1 MIKSTGVDVG
11 VGMNIS
17 VVTLFP
23 ELISSF
29 LGSGIPRIAVEKDCL
44 KISTV
49 NPRNFTTDRH
59 RTVDDRPYGGGPGM
73 VMKVE
78 PLVKALGEAK
88 RIAPGPVIYLSP
100 QGQRF
105 DQAIASELAV
115 MDSAVLLCGRYEGI
129 DERVCESEVDME
141 LSLGDFVLSGGEVAA
156 MAVIDALARL
166 QPGVLGDGQS
176 AEQDS
181 FGPDRTLDCPHYT
194 RPEVLDGLKVPDV
207 LMSGD
212 HRKIAVWRRER
223 ALERTWRRRPD
234 LLNSPEFRSRMSF
247 EDQRFLMRIGA
258 TLKALPVP
266 FDGESSDSGQ

>member
-1 MIKSTGVDVG
+1 
-11 VGMNIS
+11 MNIS

-23 ELISSF
+23 ELIDGF
-29 LGSGIPRIAVEKDCL
+29 LRSGIPRIAVEKGRL
-44 KISTV
+44 KITTV

-78 PLVKALGEAK
+78 PLVKALGEAR

-105 DQAIASELAV
+105 NQAVASRLAV
-115 MDSAVLLCGRYEGI
+115 MEDAVLLCGRYEGI
-129 DERVCESEVDME
+129 DERVCETEVDME

-156 MAVIDALARL
+156 MAVIDSLARL

-181 FGPDRTLDCPHYT
+181 FGPDQTLDCPHYT

-212 HRKIAVWRRER
+212 HKKIAVWRRER
-223 ALERTWRRRPD
+223 ALERTWHRRPD
-234 LLNSPEFRSRMSF
+234 LLDTQEFRSRMSE
-247 EDQRFLMRIGA
+247 EDRRFLEAIGA
-258 TLKALPVP
+258 TLETMPRSC
-266 FDGESSDSGQ
+266 DDEGNESGQ